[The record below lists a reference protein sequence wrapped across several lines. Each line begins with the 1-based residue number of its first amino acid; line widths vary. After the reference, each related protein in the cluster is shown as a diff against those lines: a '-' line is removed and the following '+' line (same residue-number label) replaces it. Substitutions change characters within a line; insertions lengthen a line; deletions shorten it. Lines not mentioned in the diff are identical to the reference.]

1 MRLVVK
7 KYADDGGWSAFETT
21 NDGGSFVGQLGG
33 DWKVGQRI
41 SAYVE
46 ATCDDTEEGADRL
59 LAALAWLR
67 DEVERRKQG
76 FAEKK
81 AKKRRKVR
89 NPA

>member
-7 KYADDGGWSAFETT
+7 EYADGGWSAVETT

-33 DWKVGQRI
+33 NREVGQRI
-41 SAYVE
+41 SAYLE
-46 ATCDDTEEGADRL
+46 ATCDDNEQGADRL

-67 DEVERRKQG
+67 DEVEKRKRG

-81 AKKRRKVR
+81 AKKRTKKVR
-89 NPA
+89 EPA